1 MATFFDWFRA
11 FNREAD
17 VSPAARAV
25 GNAMATRADN
35 QTLRFWIT
43 IQEVADFTG
52 ISSRHAINKVD
63 ELARAS
69 WVERTRRGANGR
81 ASEYRLS
88 LPKVNQSA
96 HNEESEGEQTCTIVP
111 ANVNYSSGKHEPECT
126 PTTPKLPTKA
136 APNIYP
142 PDFEDFW
149 KEYPKKAG
157 KRAALKRWREATR
170 RADPDEIRQG
180 AVRYAESVRAK
191 GTPPDYVKNAEG
203 WLNDDRWTDE
213 IASPAVSS
221 WLSVVGSDVIEG
233 EIVKEIE

>member
-149 KEYPKKAG
+149 RAYPKRTG
-157 KRAALKRWREATR
+157 KKAALRRWREAVKTT
-170 RADPDEIRQG
+170 DPALIAAKAAEYARSVAG
-180 AVRYAESVRAK
+180 TEKRYI
-191 GTPPDYVKNAEG
+191 KNPEG
-203 WLNDDRWTDE
+203 WLSAGRYEDE
-213 IASPAVSS
+213 FEPAPAASS
-221 WLSVVGSDVIEG
+221 WLSVVDAPAVVDAEVLG
-233 EIVKEIE
+233 ELT

>member
-96 HNEESEGEQTCTIVP
+96 HNEESEGTQTCTIVP
-111 ANVNYSSGKHEPECT
+111 ANMNYSSGKGELECT

-136 APNIYP
+136 TPNTYP

-149 KEYPKKAG
+149 RAYPKKTG
-157 KRAALKRWREATR
+157 KQAAFRRWKEAAK
-170 RADPDEIRQG
+170 RADPTLIIEKAGEYARSVQG
-180 AVRYAESVRAK
+180 TEKRFI
-191 GTPPDYVKNAEG
+191 KNPEG
-203 WLNDDRWTDE
+203 WLNAGRYEDE
-213 IASPAVSS
+213 VEAQQEY
-221 WLSVVGSDVIEG
+221 GSISARLAG
-233 EIVKEIE
+233 LGNSMGFKELE

>member
-111 ANVNYSSGKHEPECT
+111 ANMNYSSGKHEPECT

-149 KEYPKKAG
+149 RAYPKRTG
-157 KRAALKRWREATR
+157 KKAALRRWREAVKT
-170 RADPDEIRQG
+170 ADPALIASKAAEYARSVAG
-180 AVRYAESVRAK
+180 TEKRYI
-191 GTPPDYVKNAEG
+191 KNPEG
-203 WLNDDRWTDE
+203 WLSAGRYEDE
-213 IASPAVSS
+213 FEPAPAASS
-221 WLSVVGSDVIEG
+221 WLSVVDAPAVVDAEVLG
-233 EIVKEIE
+233 ELT

>member
-96 HNEESEGEQTCTIVP
+96 HNKESEGEQTCTIVP
-111 ANVNYSSGKHEPECT
+111 ANMNYSSGKHEPECT

-149 KEYPKKAG
+149 RAYPKRTG
-157 KRAALKRWREATR
+157 KKAALRRWREAVKT
-170 RADPDEIRQG
+170 ADPALIAAKAEEYARSVAG
-180 AVRYAESVRAK
+180 TEKRYI
-191 GTPPDYVKNAEG
+191 KNPEG
-203 WLNDDRWTDE
+203 WLSAGRYEDE
-213 IASPAVSS
+213 FVSEPVASS
-221 WLSVVGSDVIEG
+221 WLDVVDGSVVDGDV
-233 EIVKEIE
+233 VKELT

>member
-63 ELARAS
+63 ELARSS

-81 ASEYRLS
+81 ASEYRLN

-111 ANVNYSSGKHEPECT
+111 ANMNYSSGKGELECT

-136 APNIYP
+136 TPNIYP

-149 KEYPKKAG
+149 KRYPKKTG
-157 KRAALKRWREATR
+157 KQAAFRRWKEAVK
-170 RADPDEIRQG
+170 RADPTLIIEKAGEYARSVQG
-180 AVRYAESVRAK
+180 TEKRFI
-191 GTPPDYVKNAEG
+191 KNPEG
-203 WLNDDRWTDE
+203 WLNAGRYEDE
-213 IASPAVSS
+213 FEPAVSS
-221 WLSVVGSDVIEG
+221 WLSVVDAPAVVDAEVLR
-233 EIVKEIE
+233 ELT

>member
-63 ELARAS
+63 ELARSS
-69 WVERTRRGANGR
+69 WVERTKRGANGR

-96 HNEESEGEQTCTIVP
+96 HKEGSEGEQTCTIVP
-111 ANVNYSSGKHEPECT
+111 ANMNYSSGKGEPECT

-142 PDFEDFW
+142 PDFEEFW
-149 KEYPKKAG
+149 RAYPKRTG
-157 KRAALKRWREATR
+157 KKAALRRWREAVKTT
-170 RADPDEIRQG
+170 DPALIAAKAAEYARSVAG
-180 AVRYAESVRAK
+180 TEKRYI
-191 GTPPDYVKNAEG
+191 KNPEG
-203 WLNDDRWTDE
+203 WLSAGRYEDE
-213 IASPAVSS
+213 FEPAVSS

>member
-63 ELARAS
+63 ELARSS
-69 WVERTRRGANGR
+69 WVERTKRGANGR

-96 HNEESEGEQTCTIVP
+96 HKEGSEGEQTCTIVP
-111 ANVNYSSGKHEPECT
+111 ANMNYSSGKGEPECT

-142 PDFEDFW
+142 PDFEEFW
-149 KEYPKKAG
+149 RAYPKRTG
-157 KRAALKRWREATR
+157 KKAALRRWREAVKTT
-170 RADPDEIRQG
+170 DPALIAAKAAEYARSVTG
-180 AVRYAESVRAK
+180 TEKRYI
-191 GTPPDYVKNAEG
+191 KNPEG
-203 WLNDDRWTDE
+203 WLSAGRYEDE
-213 IASPAVSS
+213 FEPAVSS

>member
-35 QTLRFWIT
+35 QTLQFWIT
-43 IQEVADFTG
+43 IQEVADFSG
-52 ISSRHAINKVD
+52 ISSRYASDKID
-63 ELARAS
+63 ELVSAS
-69 WVERTRRGANGR
+69 WVERTRRGSNGR
-81 ASEYRLS
+81 ASEYRLG
-88 LPKVNQSA
+88 LPKVNQSS

-149 KEYPKKAG
+149 RAYPKRTG
-157 KRAALKRWREATR
+157 KKAALRRWREAVKT
-170 RADPDEIRQG
+170 ADPALIASKAAEYARSVAG
-180 AVRYAESVRAK
+180 TEKRYI
-191 GTPPDYVKNAEG
+191 KNPEG
-203 WLNDDRWTDE
+203 WLSAGRYEDE
-213 IASPAVSS
+213 FEPAPAASS
-221 WLSVVGSDVIEG
+221 WLSVVDAPAVVDAEVLG
-233 EIVKEIE
+233 ELT

>member
-63 ELARAS
+63 ELARSS
-69 WVERTRRGANGR
+69 WVERTKRGANGR

-96 HNEESEGEQTCTIVP
+96 HKEGSDGTQTCTIVP
-111 ANVNYSSGKHEPECT
+111 ANMNYSSGKGEPECT

-142 PDFEDFW
+142 PDFDEFW
-149 KEYPKKAG
+149 RAYPKRTG
-157 KRAALKRWREATR
+157 KKAALRRWREAVKTT
-170 RADPDEIRQG
+170 DPALIASKAAEYARSVAG
-180 AVRYAESVRAK
+180 TEKRYI
-191 GTPPDYVKNAEG
+191 KNPEG
-203 WLNDDRWTDE
+203 WLSAGRYEDE
-213 IASPAVSS
+213 FEPAVSS